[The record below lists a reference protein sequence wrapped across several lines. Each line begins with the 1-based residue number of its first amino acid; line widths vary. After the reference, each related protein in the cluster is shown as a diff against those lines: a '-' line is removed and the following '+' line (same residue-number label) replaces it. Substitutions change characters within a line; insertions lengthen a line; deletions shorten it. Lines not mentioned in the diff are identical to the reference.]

1 MCCGMFQNMVLQ
13 WVIAYLVGEVKLM
26 NSVEGILKTEYSD
39 DFDEKRKHAMIMSFY
54 KYGKASLN
62 YPQNVDAI
70 ASLKKRLELYEQ
82 TGNSD
87 YLVDVANFAMLEFM
101 FPRRE
106 GAYFKSGTEKESP
119 GVVGMSA
126 GELRDFDA
134 GYKI

>member
-1 MCCGMFQNMVLQ
+1 MSRL
-13 WVIAYLVGEVKLM
+13 E
-26 NSVEGILKTEYSD
+26 EILKTEYSA
-39 DFDEKRKHAMIMSFY
+39 DFDEKRKRAMVTSY
-54 KYGKASLN
+54 DKYGKASLN

-106 GAYFKSGTEKESP
+106 GAYFRSGTEKESP
-119 GVVGMSA
+119 GVVGLSV
-126 GELRDFDA
+126 GEARDFDA
-134 GYKI
+134 GY